1 MIQKESADF
10 CAEIFNNGDSWKFQ
24 TEKKRREK
32 ESTVV
37 LD

>member
-24 TEKKRREK
+24 TEKRGERKR
-32 ESTVV
+32 VQ
-37 LD
+37 LF